1 MIEMATEIN
10 APRTTDLLAVKSR
23 VSWGA
28 IAAGAM
34 VALSIYIVLSM
45 LGVAL
50 GIETAVRRGDASPGT
65 GTAIYSI
72 VTLLLAM
79 FFGGWA
85 TSRLAVGESKLEA
98 VLYGLILWGVLF
110 MGMVW
115 LLSAGIR
122 AGFGGM
128 VGAAS
133 GAYNVTRDASDGANS
148 SSSAG
153 MVDALKRR
161 YDTELGGDKF
171 VEDLKKAGVSEEQ
184 AKKAQTE
191 LKSRMDRL
199 RDDPAS
205 IKDQAREIADK
216 PEVREAAGQAV
227 EGARQATWW
236 TVIGM
241 LISMATVIVGS
252 LVGAGELLQPM
263 PILGVRRVDRTAD
276 RPRY

>member
-1 MIEMATEIN
+1 MASGTNVPSPI
-10 APRTTDLLAVKSR
+10 DLLGVKSR

-34 VALSIYIVLSM
+34 VALSIYIILSM
-45 LGVAL
+45 VGVAL
-50 GIETAVRRGDASPGT
+50 GIEVAVRRADATLGA
-65 GTAIYSI
+65 GAAIYSI

-85 TSRLAVGESKLEA
+85 TSRLAVGESKVEA

-110 MGMVW
+110 LGMIW

-133 GAYNVTRDASDGANS
+133 GAYTVAADADASAPPTGVA
-148 SSSAG
+148 
-153 MVDALKRR
+153 DALRKR
-161 YDTELGGDKF
+161 YDSELGGDQF
-171 VEDLKKAGVSEEQ
+171 VEDLKKAGLSDEQ
-184 AKKAQTE
+184 AKKAQAE
-191 LKSRMDRL
+191 AKSRLDRL
-199 RDDPAS
+199 RDDPTS
-205 IKDQAREIADK
+205 LKDQAKEIAAK
-216 PEVREAAGQAV
+216 PEVREAAGRAA

-241 LISMATVIVGS
+241 LVSMATIIFGS
-252 LVGAGELLQPM
+252 LVGSGELLQPV
-263 PILGVRRVDRTAD
+263 PILGVRRPTGHADRT
-276 RPRY
+276 RH